1 MNVDYGTY
9 ELSNKERRNFFAI
22 GYISAFSLCLLFY
35 NSILLSLLCGFLV
48 LFAFEKYSGYKA
60 EKRRA
65 FLLIQFKD
73 MLYSLS
79 ASVATGRNM
88 AKALAEAFEN
98 LKLMYKDETPLMG
111 ELRYM
116 VKSISEN
123 RDNEEK
129 LLIDFAGRSC
139 LEDIRNFVDVYLAC
153 RETGGDMEKVIE
165 STSEVIMD
173 KMSIEREIKTL
184 TAQKQFEG
192 KIISIMPVLVI
203 LLLNVFSP
211 DYLEVMYLT
220 IQGRLIMTLAL
231 AGILFAYFL
240 TIKYTR
246 IEV

>member
-1 MNVDYGTY
+1 
-9 ELSNKERRNFFAI
+9 
-22 GYISAFSLCLLFY
+22 
-35 NSILLSLLCGFLV
+35 
-48 LFAFEKYSGYKA
+48 
-60 EKRRA
+60 
-65 FLLIQFKD
+65 